1 MKLNPNAKPIQ
12 MYNPRQE
19 MKYLK
24 EALKKDYLYT
34 TDEIRTLKR
43 RLTELRNERSEPNV
57 TGLGF
62 SDIWPL

>member
-24 EALKKDYLYT
+24 EALKKDYLYS

-43 RLTELRNERSEPNV
+43 RLTQLRNERAEPNL

-62 SDIWPL
+62 LDV

>member
-1 MKLNPNAKPIQ
+1 MKLNPKNKIQ

-24 EALKKDYLYT
+24 EALKKEYLYS
-34 TDEIRTLKR
+34 TDELRKLKS
-43 RLTELRNERSEPNV
+43 RLTQLRNERAEPNS

-62 SDIWPL
+62 MDV

>member
-1 MKLNPNAKPIQ
+1 MKLNPNTKPIQ

-24 EALKKDYLYT
+24 EALKQPHLYDS
-34 TDEIRTLKR
+34 DEIRKLKSR
-43 RLTELRNERSEPNV
+43 VTELREERSEPNQ

-62 SDIWPL
+62 LDV

>member
-1 MKLNPNAKPIQ
+1 MKLNPKNKMIQ

-24 EALKKDYLYT
+24 EALKQDYLYS

-43 RLTELRNERSEPNV
+43 RQTF
-57 TGLGF
+57 LG
-62 SDIWPL
+62 

>member
-1 MKLNPNAKPIQ
+1 MKLNPKNKMIQ

-24 EALKKDYLYT
+24 DALKQPHLYNT
-34 TDEIRTLKR
+34 EEIRKLKS

-62 SDIWPL
+62 SDI

>member
-1 MKLNPNAKPIQ
+1 MKLNPKSKPIQ

-24 EALKKDYLYT
+24 EALKQPHLYDT
-34 TDEIRTLKR
+34 EEIRKLKS
-43 RLTELRNERSEPNV
+43 RLTELREERSEPNQ

-62 SDIWPL
+62 LDV

>member
-1 MKLNPNAKPIQ
+1 MKLNPKNKMIQ

-24 EALKKDYLYT
+24 EALKQPHLYDS
-34 TDEIRTLKR
+34 DEIRKLKS
-43 RLTELRNERSEPNV
+43 RLTELREERSEPNQ

-62 SDIWPL
+62 LDV

>member
-24 EALKKDYLYT
+24 EALKKDYLYS

-43 RLTELRNERSEPNV
+43 RLTKLRNERSEPNV

-62 SDIWPL
+62 SDI

>member
-1 MKLNPNAKPIQ
+1 MKLNPNTKPIQ

-24 EALKKDYLYT
+24 EALKKDYLYS

-43 RLTELRNERSEPNV
+43 RLTILRNERAEPNS

-62 SDIWPL
+62 LDV

>member
-24 EALKKDYLYT
+24 EALKQPHLYN

-43 RLTELRNERSEPNV
+43 RLTILRNERSEPNV

-62 SDIWPL
+62 SDI

>member
-24 EALKKDYLYT
+24 EALKKDYLYS

-43 RLTELRNERSEPNV
+43 RLTILRNERSEPNV

-62 SDIWPL
+62 SDI

>member
-1 MKLNPNAKPIQ
+1 MKLNPNNNKLIQ

-24 EALKKDYLYT
+24 EALKKDYLYS
-34 TDEIRTLKR
+34 TDEIRKLKS
-43 RLTELRNERSEPNV
+43 RLTQLRNERAEPNS

-62 SDIWPL
+62 LDV

>member
-24 EALKKDYLYT
+24 EALKKDYLYS

-43 RLTELRNERSEPNV
+43 RLTQLRNARADPNS
-57 TGLGF
+57 TGLWF
-62 SDIWPL
+62 LDV

>member
-1 MKLNPNAKPIQ
+1 MKLNPNTTKPIQ

-24 EALKKDYLYT
+24 EALKKDYLYS

-43 RLTELRNERSEPNV
+43 RLKELRKERAEPNS

-62 SDIWPL
+62 LDV

>member
-24 EALKKDYLYT
+24 EALKKDYLYS

-43 RLTELRNERSEPNV
+43 RLTQLRNERVEHNT
-57 TGLGF
+57 TGLV
-62 SDIWPL
+62 LLYV

>member
-1 MKLNPNAKPIQ
+1 MKLNPNHKPIQ

-24 EALKKDYLYT
+24 EALKKDYLYS
-34 TDEIRTLKR
+34 TDEIRKLKS
-43 RLTELRNERSEPNV
+43 RLTQLRNERAEPNS

-62 SDIWPL
+62 LDV

>member
-1 MKLNPNAKPIQ
+1 
-12 MYNPRQE
+12 

-24 EALKKDYLYT
+24 EALKKDYLYS

-62 SDIWPL
+62 SDI

>member
-24 EALKKDYLYT
+24 EALKKDYLYS

-43 RLTELRNERSEPNV
+43 RLTILRNERSEPNS

-62 SDIWPL
+62 SDL

>member
-1 MKLNPNAKPIQ
+1 MKLNPNNKPIQ

-24 EALKKDYLYT
+24 EALKKDYLYS

-43 RLTELRNERSEPNV
+43 RLTILRNERSEPNS
-57 TGLGF
+57 TGIGF
-62 SDIWPL
+62 SDL

>member
-1 MKLNPNAKPIQ
+1 MKLNPKNKMIQ

-24 EALKKDYLYT
+24 EALKKDYLYS

-62 SDIWPL
+62 SDI

>member
-1 MKLNPNAKPIQ
+1 MKLNPKNKMIQ

-24 EALKKDYLYT
+24 EALKKDYLYS

-43 RLTELRNERSEPNV
+43 RLTTLRNERAEPNS

-62 SDIWPL
+62 SDI